1 MNMNAAHSAGSSFQ
15 YPPSRYTTD
24 LFIKSL
30 FNFSLGNLLGIWLD
44 LWPIFIRFWNYL
56 RLILVSIT
64 RIHGFPKSKLISY
77 VWSVGCAA
85 KRLFMGF
92 CLHCI
97 KYLILNTC
105 QWDIFCFKHFS
116 QMYQYYD
123 MALLA
128 EDYVSNML
136 LILATNLIHLSH
148 LYLIICIGSIHCICS
163 FIQVIIGNINPY
175 LCFSFLVN

>member
-1 MNMNAAHSAGSSFQ
+1 MNAAHSAGSSVQ
-15 YPPSRYTTD
+15 YPPSRYTD
-24 LFIKSL
+24 LLIKSL
-30 FNFSLGNLLGIWLD
+30 LNFSLGNLLGILLELLSSYDSELSWVD
-44 LWPIFIRFWNYL
+44 IGANQKDSR
-56 RLILVSIT
+56 
-64 RIHGFPKSKLISY
+64 FPKSKLISY
-77 VWSVGCAA
+77 VCSVGCAA

>member
-85 KRLFMGF
+85 KRLFMEF

-105 QWDIFCFKHFS
+105 QWDIFSFKHFS

-123 MALLA
+123 GFT
-128 EDYVSNML
+128 SWR
-136 LILATNLIHLSH
+136 
-148 LYLIICIGSIHCICS
+148 
-163 FIQVIIGNINPY
+163 
-175 LCFSFLVN
+175 LCFKYAVNPCNKSHSFKPSISHYLYRIYTLHLFIHSSHHRKHKSVFMFLFSS